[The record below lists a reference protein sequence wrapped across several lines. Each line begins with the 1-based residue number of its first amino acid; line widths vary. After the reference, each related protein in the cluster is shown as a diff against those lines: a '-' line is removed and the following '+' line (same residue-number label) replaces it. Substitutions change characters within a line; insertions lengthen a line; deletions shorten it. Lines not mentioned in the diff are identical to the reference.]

1 MNLYKAHG
9 YEDRDD
15 YLKSLADEYGVPIQ
29 IVNVMADILGPE
41 EDFDG
46 LVISLQ
52 DAERYHGL

>member
-1 MNLYKAHG
+1 MSPYESHG
-9 YEDRDD
+9 YKDRDD
-15 YLKSLADEYGVPIQ
+15 YLASIADEYGVPIQ